1 MTRWSDRFLPSRAG
15 HETVNEFRFNRLRKN
30 HFGTPELLWSARL
43 GERDPTP
50 QDSRARLA
58 GWARRGRARGPKF
71 EVFETSNPELQTS
84 DRVFLACLALHT
96 PRPVVLAD
104 FFSIRLE
111 GWAIDLSS

>member
-1 MTRWSDRFLPSRAG
+1 M
-15 HETVNEFRFNRLRKN
+15 EFRFNRPRKN

-71 EVFETSNPELQTS
+71 EVFETSNPELRTS

-96 PRPVVLAD
+96 PRSVVLAD